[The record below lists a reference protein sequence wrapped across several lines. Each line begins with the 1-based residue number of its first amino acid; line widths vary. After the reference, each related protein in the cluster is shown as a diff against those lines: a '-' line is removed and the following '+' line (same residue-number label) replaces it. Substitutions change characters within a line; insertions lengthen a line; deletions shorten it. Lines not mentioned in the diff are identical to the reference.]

1 MRFRKFIL
9 LCMVCLFFS
18 FNSVVIA
25 QNQDA
30 DDEPACSTLVEDAL
44 ARIDQLCRSIG
55 RNQACYGHTLVHAI
69 GWDNLLLTSFDD
81 PGDSTS
87 ILDVALFNLAP
98 LDLDTQTWG
107 LALMALQAN
116 LPGTLPGQNVTFIV
130 LGDVQIRSE
139 VPPDDQAVDPVTL
152 EAGARSGIN
161 VRSGPGTNYAI
172 SGGLAAGE
180 TIIVTGRSAVGDW
193 LLFDNDG
200 QDGWVFANLVTVD
213 GDIETLFVV
222 DGQSGPLFNAP
233 MQAFRLTTGI
243 GNPACEAAPPDGV
256 LVQAPRDTT
265 VHFRINGIQV
275 TIGSTAFLTA
285 SDETQLHVSTFDGSV
300 TVTSADETQTILP
313 GFSASASEGEPPS
326 QPEPYVQTAV
336 QTLPVQLLPE
346 PVTIPEAPESTSSAA
361 PGGST
366 DAESQPAVT
375 GTTIRV
381 VVPVAVVWS
390 DSGIVLRAG
399 QRFSISASG
408 SVNVWP
414 MCQQFCTP
422 IPSGPDIPYMIEP
435 LTCAGLCAGVAAGP
449 QGSFIVQGSLSNS
462 GEFPVPNGPLA
473 ALVGRVGGGTPF
485 VVGTGGTFTAD
496 ADGSLYFM
504 VNEDLAYVGDET
516 GEFIAEVTIE
526 E

>member
-1 MRFRKFIL
+1 MRLRKLVL
-9 LCMVCLFFS
+9 LCLICLFIS
-18 FNSVVIA
+18 FNSIVIA

-30 DDEPACSTLVEDAL
+30 DDEATCSALVEEAL
-44 ARIDQLCRSIG
+44 ARIDELCQSIG
-55 RNQACYGHTLVHAI
+55 RNQACYGHNLVQAT
-69 GWDNLLLTSFDD
+69 GWDDIALASFEN

-87 ILDVALFNLAP
+87 ILDVALLNLAP
-98 LDLDTQTWG
+98 LELETHTWG

-139 VPPDDQAVDPVTL
+139 VPPDDQVIEPVML
-152 EAGARSGIN
+152 EATARSGIN
-161 VRSGPGTNYAI
+161 VRSGPGTNNPV
-172 SGGLAAGE
+172 SGGLTTGE
-180 TIIVTGRSAVGDW
+180 TITVTGRNAVGDW
-193 LLFDNDG
+193 LLFDNNG

-222 DGQSGPLFNAP
+222 DEQSGPLFNAP

-256 LVQAPRDTT
+256 LVQAPRNTT
-265 VHFRINGIQV
+265 VHFRINGIEV
-275 TIGSTAFLTA
+275 AVGSTAFLTA
-285 SDETQLHVSTFDGSV
+285 PEETQLQVSTFDGSV
-300 TVTSADETQTILP
+300 TVTSAEETQTILP
-313 GFSASASEGEPPS
+313 GYSASASEGEPPS
-326 QPEPYVQTAV
+326 QPEPYVQAAV

-346 PVTIPEAPESTSSAA
+346 PVTIPEALASTSSAA

-366 DAESQPAVT
+366 GPEAQPTVT

-390 DSGIVLRAG
+390 DLGIVLRAG

-435 LTCAGLCAGVAAGP
+435 LTCAGLCAGVATGP

-462 GEFPVPNGPLA
+462 GEFPVPDGPLA
-473 ALVGRVGGGTPF
+473 ALVGRVGSGQPF

-496 ADGSLYFM
+496 ADGPLYFM

-516 GEFIAEVTIE
+516 GGFVAEVTIE